1 MTEHPLTKFIPNL
14 ITLMSL
20 IAGISSIKFSIQS
33 NFKIAVLMIM
43 LAAFFDFF
51 DGWMARK
58 LKKSSQF
65 GAELDSLSDFISFGL
80 APSLLINLSFTNE
93 LGRIGWVI
101 SLFYIICAA
110 LRLARFNIENMR
122 EQSKVFYGI
131 PSPAAA
137 GIIMI
142 PLYLNFI
149 EQIQFTINYPI
160 VSALLIIF
168 AGAMMISRVPTPSV
182 KNLKVKTLYF
192 RLMIIFTV
200 IILIFLISYFW
211 QTTLLVALIY
221 LLFSLLRILKNKTSS
236 FHSGASSVAST
247 TLISKSFSLKLNK
260 PFNTSFSGNQGLK
273 DS

>member
-1 MTEHPLTKFIPNL
+1 MAEHPLTKFIPNL

-20 IAGISSIKFSIQS
+20 IAGISSIKFSIQA
-33 NFKIAVLMIM
+33 NWKLAVLMIM

-80 APSLLINLSFTNE
+80 APSLLINLCFTHE

-101 SLFYIICAA
+101 SLFYIVCAA
-110 LRLARFNIENMR
+110 LRLARFNIENMK

-137 GIIMI
+137 GVIMI

-149 EQIQFTINYPI
+149 DQVQFTINYP
-160 VSALLIIF
+160 LICAVLTTF
-168 AGAMMISRVPTPSV
+168 AGIMMISRVPTPSV

-192 RLMIIFTV
+192 RLMIILS
-200 IILIFLISYFW
+200 LIHI
-211 QTTLLVALIY
+211 
-221 LLFSLLRILKNKTSS
+221 
-236 FHSGASSVAST
+236 
-247 TLISKSFSLKLNK
+247 
-260 PFNTSFSGNQGLK
+260 
-273 DS
+273 

>member
-1 MTEHPLTKFIPNL
+1 MAEHPLTKFIPNL

-20 IAGISSIKFSIQS
+20 IAGISSIKFSIQA
-33 NFKIAVLMIM
+33 NWKLAVLMIM

-80 APSLLINLSFTNE
+80 APSLLINLCFTHE

-101 SLFYIICAA
+101 SLFYIVCAA
-110 LRLARFNIENMR
+110 LRLARFNIENMK

-137 GIIMI
+137 GVIMI

-149 EQIQFTINYPI
+149 DQVQFTINYP
-160 VSALLIIF
+160 LICAVLTTF
-168 AGAMMISRVPTPSV
+168 AGIMMISRVPTPSV

-192 RLMIIFTV
+192 RLMIISV
-200 IILIFLISYFW
+200 AIVLIFLISYFW
-211 QTTLLVALIY
+211 QTTLLLAI
-221 LLFSLLRILKNKTSS
+221 
-236 FHSGASSVAST
+236 A
-247 TLISKSFSLKLNK
+247 
-260 PFNTSFSGNQGLK
+260 
-273 DS
+273 

>member
-1 MTEHPLTKFIPNL
+1 MAEHPLTKFIPNL

-20 IAGISSIKFSIQS
+20 IAGISSIKFSIQA
-33 NFKIAVLMIM
+33 NWKLAVLMIM

-80 APSLLINLSFTNE
+80 APSLLINLCFTHE

-101 SLFYIICAA
+101 SLFYIVCAA
-110 LRLARFNIENMR
+110 LRLARFNIENMK

-137 GIIMI
+137 GVIMI

-149 EQIQFTINYPI
+149 DQVQFTINYP
-160 VSALLIIF
+160 LICAVLTTF
-168 AGAMMISRVPTPSV
+168 AGIMMISRVPTPSV

-192 RLMIIFTV
+192 RLMIISV
-200 IILIFLISYFW
+200 AIVLIFLISYFW
-211 QTTLLVALIY
+211 QTTLMVAIAY
-221 LLFSLLRILKNKTSS
+221 LLISLL
-236 FHSGASSVAST
+236 
-247 TLISKSFSLKLNK
+247 SLLTY
-260 PFNTSFSGNQGLK
+260 FFTFFRRVS
-273 DS
+273 

>member
-1 MTEHPLTKFIPNL
+1 MAEHPLTKFIPNL

-20 IAGISSIKFSIQS
+20 IAGISSIKFSIQA
-33 NFKIAVLMIM
+33 NWKLAVLMIM

-80 APSLLINLSFTNE
+80 APSLLINLCFTHE

-101 SLFYIICAA
+101 SLFYIVCAA
-110 LRLARFNIENMR
+110 LRLARFNIENMK

-137 GIIMI
+137 GVIMI
-142 PLYLNFI
+142 PLYISFI
-149 EQIQFTINYPI
+149 DQVQFTINYP
-160 VSALLIIF
+160 LICAVLTTF
-168 AGAMMISRVPTPSV
+168 AGIMMISRVPTPSV

-192 RLMIIFTV
+192 RLMIISV
-200 IILIFLISYFW
+200 AIVLIFLISYFW
-211 QTTLLVALIY
+211 QTTLLVAIAY
-221 LLFSLLRILKNKTSS
+221 LLISLL
-236 FHSGASSVAST
+236 
-247 TLISKSFSLKLNK
+247 SLLTY
-260 PFNTSFSGNQGLK
+260 FFTFFRRVS
-273 DS
+273 

>member
-1 MTEHPLTKFIPNL
+1 MAEHPLTKFIPNL

-20 IAGISSIKFSIQS
+20 IAGISSIKFSIQA
-33 NFKIAVLMIM
+33 NWKLAVLMIM

-80 APSLLINLSFTNE
+80 APSLLINLCFTHE

-101 SLFYIICAA
+101 SLFYIVCAA
-110 LRLARFNIENMR
+110 LRLARFNIENMK

-137 GIIMI
+137 GVIMI

-149 EQIQFTINYPI
+149 DQVQFTINYP
-160 VSALLIIF
+160 LICAVLTAF
-168 AGAMMISRVPTPSV
+168 AGIMMISRVPTPSV

-192 RLMIIFTV
+192 RLMIISV
-200 IILIFLISYFW
+200 AIVLIFLISYFW
-211 QTTLLVALIY
+211 QTTLLVAIAY
-221 LLFSLLRILKNKTSS
+221 LLISLL
-236 FHSGASSVAST
+236 
-247 TLISKSFSLKLNK
+247 SLLTY
-260 PFNTSFSGNQGLK
+260 FFTFFRRVS
-273 DS
+273 

>member
-1 MTEHPLTKFIPNL
+1 MAEHPLTKFIPNL

-20 IAGISSIKFSIQS
+20 IAGISSIKFSIQA
-33 NFKIAVLMIM
+33 NWKLAVLMIM

-80 APSLLINLSFTNE
+80 APSLLINLCFTHE

-101 SLFYIICAA
+101 SLFYIVCAA
-110 LRLARFNIENMR
+110 LRLARFNIENMK

-137 GIIMI
+137 GLIMI

-149 EQIQFTINYPI
+149 DQVQFTINYP
-160 VSALLIIF
+160 LICAVLTTF
-168 AGAMMISRVPTPSV
+168 AGIMMISRVPTPSV

-192 RLMIIFTV
+192 RLMIISV
-200 IILIFLISYFW
+200 AIVLIFLISYFW
-211 QTTLLVALIY
+211 QTTLLVAIAY
-221 LLFSLLRILKNKTSS
+221 LLISLL
-236 FHSGASSVAST
+236 
-247 TLISKSFSLKLNK
+247 SLLTY
-260 PFNTSFSGNQGLK
+260 FFTFFRRVS
-273 DS
+273 

>member
-1 MTEHPLTKFIPNL
+1 MAEHPLTKFIPNL

-20 IAGISSIKFSIQS
+20 IAGISSIKFSIQA
-33 NFKIAVLMIM
+33 NWKLAVLMIM

-80 APSLLINLSFTNE
+80 APSLLINLCFTHE

-101 SLFYIICAA
+101 SLFYIVCAA
-110 LRLARFNIENMR
+110 LRLARFNIENMK

-137 GIIMI
+137 GVIMI

-149 EQIQFTINYPI
+149 DQVQFTINYP
-160 VSALLIIF
+160 LICAVLTTF
-168 AGAMMISRVPTPSV
+168 AGIMMISRVPTPSV

-192 RLMIIFTV
+192 RLMIISV
-200 IILIFLISYFW
+200 AIVLIFLISYFW
-211 QTTLLVALIY
+211 QTTLLVAIIY
-221 LLFSLLRILKNKTSS
+221 LLISLL
-236 FHSGASSVAST
+236 
-247 TLISKSFSLKLNK
+247 SLLTYF
-260 PFNTSFSGNQGLK
+260 FNFFRRVS
-273 DS
+273 

>member
-1 MTEHPLTKFIPNL
+1 MAEHPLTKFIPNL

-20 IAGISSIKFSIQS
+20 IAGISSIKFSIQA
-33 NFKIAVLMIM
+33 NWKLAVLMIM

-80 APSLLINLSFTNE
+80 APSLLINLCFTHE

-101 SLFYIICAA
+101 SLFYIVCAA
-110 LRLARFNIENMR
+110 LRLARFNIENMK

-137 GIIMI
+137 GVIMI

-149 EQIQFTINYPI
+149 DQVQFIINYP
-160 VSALLIIF
+160 LICAVLTTF
-168 AGAMMISRVPTPSV
+168 AGIMMISRVPTPSV

-192 RLMIIFTV
+192 RLMIISV
-200 IILIFLISYFW
+200 AIVLIFLISYFW
-211 QTTLLVALIY
+211 QTTLLVAIAY
-221 LLFSLLRILKNKTSS
+221 LLISLL
-236 FHSGASSVAST
+236 
-247 TLISKSFSLKLNK
+247 SLLTY
-260 PFNTSFSGNQGLK
+260 FFTFFRRVS
-273 DS
+273 

>member
-1 MTEHPLTKFIPNL
+1 MAEHPLTKFIPNL

-20 IAGISSIKFSIQS
+20 IAGISSIKFSIQA
-33 NFKIAVLMIM
+33 NWKLAVLMIM

-80 APSLLINLSFTNE
+80 APSLLINLCFTYE

-101 SLFYIICAA
+101 SLFYIVCAA
-110 LRLARFNIENMR
+110 LRLARFNIENMK

-137 GIIMI
+137 GVIMI

-149 EQIQFTINYPI
+149 DQVQFTINYP
-160 VSALLIIF
+160 LICAVLTTF
-168 AGAMMISRVPTPSV
+168 AGIMMISRVPTPSV

-192 RLMIIFTV
+192 RLMIISV
-200 IILIFLISYFW
+200 AIVLIFLISYFW
-211 QTTLLVALIY
+211 QTTLLVAIAY
-221 LLFSLLRILKNKTSS
+221 LLISLL
-236 FHSGASSVAST
+236 
-247 TLISKSFSLKLNK
+247 SLLTY
-260 PFNTSFSGNQGLK
+260 FFTFFRRVS
-273 DS
+273 

>member
-1 MTEHPLTKFIPNL
+1 MAEHPLTKFIPNL

-20 IAGISSIKFSIQS
+20 IAGISSIKFSIQA
-33 NFKIAVLMIM
+33 NWKLAVLMIM

-65 GAELDSLSDFISFGL
+65 GAELDSLSDVISIGL
-80 APSLLINLSFTNE
+80 APSLLINLCFTHE

-101 SLFYIICAA
+101 SLFYIVCAA
-110 LRLARFNIENMR
+110 LRLARFNIENMK

-137 GIIMI
+137 GVIMI

-149 EQIQFTINYPI
+149 DQVQFTINYP
-160 VSALLIIF
+160 LICAVLTTF
-168 AGAMMISRVPTPSV
+168 AGIMMISRVPTPSV

-192 RLMIIFTV
+192 RLMIISV
-200 IILIFLISYFW
+200 AIVLIFLISYFW
-211 QTTLLVALIY
+211 QTTLLVAIAY
-221 LLFSLLRILKNKTSS
+221 LLISLL
-236 FHSGASSVAST
+236 
-247 TLISKSFSLKLNK
+247 SLLTY
-260 PFNTSFSGNQGLK
+260 FFTFFRRVS
-273 DS
+273 

>member
-1 MTEHPLTKFIPNL
+1 MAEHPLTKFIPNL

-20 IAGISSIKFSIQS
+20 IAGISSIKFSIQA
-33 NFKIAVLMIM
+33 NWKLAVLMIM

-80 APSLLINLSFTNE
+80 APSLLINLCFTHE

-101 SLFYIICAA
+101 SLFYIVCAA
-110 LRLARFNIENMR
+110 LRLARFNIENMK

-137 GIIMI
+137 GVIMI

-149 EQIQFTINYPI
+149 DQVQFTINYPLI
-160 VSALLIIF
+160 SAVLTTF
-168 AGAMMISRVPTPSV
+168 AGIMMISRVPTPSV

-192 RLMIIFTV
+192 RLMIISV
-200 IILIFLISYFW
+200 AIVLIFLISYFW
-211 QTTLLVALIY
+211 QTTLLIAFAY
-221 LLFSLLRILKNKTSS
+221 LLISLLSLLTYFFTFFRRIS
-236 FHSGASSVAST
+236 
-247 TLISKSFSLKLNK
+247 
-260 PFNTSFSGNQGLK
+260 
-273 DS
+273 

>member
-1 MTEHPLTKFIPNL
+1 MAEHPLTKFIPNL

-20 IAGISSIKFSIQS
+20 IAGISSIKFSIQA
-33 NFKIAVLMIM
+33 NWKLAVLMIM

-80 APSLLINLSFTNE
+80 APSLLINLCFTHE

-101 SLFYIICAA
+101 SLFYIVCAA
-110 LRLARFNIENMR
+110 LRLARFNIENMK

-137 GIIMI
+137 GVIMI

-149 EQIQFTINYPI
+149 DQVQFTINYP
-160 VSALLIIF
+160 LICAVLTTF
-168 AGAMMISRVPTPSV
+168 AGIMMISRVPTPSV

-192 RLMIIFTV
+192 RLMIISV
-200 IILIFLISYFW
+200 AIVLIFLISYFW
-211 QTTLLVALIY
+211 QTTLLVAVAY
-221 LLFSLLRILKNKTSS
+221 LLISLL
-236 FHSGASSVAST
+236 
-247 TLISKSFSLKLNK
+247 SL
-260 PFNTSFSGNQGLK
+260 FTYFFTFFRRVS
-273 DS
+273 

>member
-1 MTEHPLTKFIPNL
+1 MAEHPLTKFIPNL

-20 IAGISSIKFSIQS
+20 IAGISSIKFSIQA
-33 NFKIAVLMIM
+33 NWKLAVLMIM

-65 GAELDSLSDFISFGL
+65 GAELDSLSDLISFGL
-80 APSLLINLSFTNE
+80 APSLLINLCFTHE

-101 SLFYIICAA
+101 SLFYIVCAA
-110 LRLARFNIENMR
+110 LRLARFNIENMK

-137 GIIMI
+137 GVIMI

-149 EQIQFTINYPI
+149 DQVQFTINYP
-160 VSALLIIF
+160 LICAVLTTF
-168 AGAMMISRVPTPSV
+168 AGIMMISRVPTPSV

-192 RLMIIFTV
+192 RLMIISV
-200 IILIFLISYFW
+200 AIVLIFLISYFW
-211 QTTLLVALIY
+211 QTTLLVAIAYLLIS
-221 LLFSLLRILKNKTSS
+221 LFSLLTYFFTFFRRVS
-236 FHSGASSVAST
+236 
-247 TLISKSFSLKLNK
+247 
-260 PFNTSFSGNQGLK
+260 
-273 DS
+273 

>member
-1 MTEHPLTKFIPNL
+1 MAEHPLTKFIPNL

-20 IAGISSIKFSIQS
+20 IAGISSIKFSIQA
-33 NFKIAVLMIM
+33 NWKLAVLMIM

-80 APSLLINLSFTNE
+80 APSLLINLCFTRE

-101 SLFYIICAA
+101 SLFYIVCAA
-110 LRLARFNIENMR
+110 LRLARFNIENMK

-137 GIIMI
+137 GVIMI

-149 EQIQFTINYPI
+149 DQVQFTINYP
-160 VSALLIIF
+160 LICAVLTTF
-168 AGAMMISRVPTPSV
+168 AGIMMISRVPTPSV

-192 RLMIIFTV
+192 RLMIISV
-200 IILIFLISYFW
+200 AIVLIFLISYFW
-211 QTTLLVALIY
+211 QTTLLVAIAY
-221 LLFSLLRILKNKTSS
+221 LLISLL
-236 FHSGASSVAST
+236 
-247 TLISKSFSLKLNK
+247 SLLTY
-260 PFNTSFSGNQGLK
+260 FFTFFRRVS
-273 DS
+273 

>member
-1 MTEHPLTKFIPNL
+1 MAEHPLTKFIPNL

-20 IAGISSIKFSIQS
+20 IAGISSIKFSIQANS
-33 NFKIAVLMIM
+33 KLAVLMIM

-80 APSLLINLSFTNE
+80 APSLLINLCFTHE

-101 SLFYIICAA
+101 SLFYIVCAA
-110 LRLARFNIENMR
+110 LRLARFNIENMK

-137 GIIMI
+137 GVIMI

-149 EQIQFTINYPI
+149 DQVQFTINYPLI
-160 VSALLIIF
+160 CALLTTF
-168 AGAMMISRVPTPSV
+168 AGIMMISRVPTPSV

-192 RLMIIFTV
+192 RLMIISV
-200 IILIFLISYFW
+200 AIVLIFLISYFW
-211 QTTLLVALIY
+211 QTTLLVAIAY
-221 LLFSLLRILKNKTSS
+221 LLISLL
-236 FHSGASSVAST
+236 
-247 TLISKSFSLKLNK
+247 SLLTY
-260 PFNTSFSGNQGLK
+260 FFTFFRRVS
-273 DS
+273 

>member
-1 MTEHPLTKFIPNL
+1 MAEHPLTKFIPNL

-20 IAGISSIKFSIQS
+20 IAGISSIKFSIQT
-33 NFKIAVLMIM
+33 NWKLAVLMIM

-80 APSLLINLSFTNE
+80 APSLLINLCFTHE

-101 SLFYIICAA
+101 SLFYIVCAA
-110 LRLARFNIENMR
+110 LRLARFNIENMK

-137 GIIMI
+137 GVIMI

-149 EQIQFTINYPI
+149 DQVQFTINYP
-160 VSALLIIF
+160 LICAVLTTF
-168 AGAMMISRVPTPSV
+168 AGIMMISRVPTPSV

-192 RLMIIFTV
+192 RLMIISV
-200 IILIFLISYFW
+200 AIVLIFLISYFW
-211 QTTLLVALIY
+211 QTTLLVAI
-221 LLFSLLRILKNKTSS
+221 
-236 FHSGASSVAST
+236 ASVSYTHLDAA
-247 TLISKSFSLKLNK
+247 
-260 PFNTSFSGNQGLK
+260 
-273 DS
+273 DE

>member
-1 MTEHPLTKFIPNL
+1 MTEHPLAKFIPNL
-14 ITLMSL
+14 ITLMAL

-80 APSLLINLSFTNE
+80 APSLLINLSFTYE

-137 GIIMI
+137 GVIMI

-149 EQIQFTINYPI
+149 EKTQFTINYP
-160 VSALLIIF
+160 LICAILTTF

-182 KNLKVKTLYF
+182 KNLKVKSLYF

-211 QTTLLVALIY
+211 QTTLIVGLVY
-221 LLFSLLRILKNKTSS
+221 LMFSLLSLITYLFSFFRGTS
-236 FHSGASSVAST
+236 
-247 TLISKSFSLKLNK
+247 
-260 PFNTSFSGNQGLK
+260 
-273 DS
+273 

>member
-1 MTEHPLTKFIPNL
+1 MAEHPLTKFIPNL

-20 IAGISSIKFSIQS
+20 IAGISSIKFSIQA
-33 NFKIAVLMIM
+33 NWKLAVLMIM

-80 APSLLINLSFTNE
+80 APSLLINLCFTHE

-101 SLFYIICAA
+101 SLFYIVCAA
-110 LRLARFNIENMR
+110 LRLARFNIENMK

-137 GIIMI
+137 GVIMI

-149 EQIQFTINYPI
+149 DQVQFTINY
-160 VSALLIIF
+160 SLICAVLTTF
-168 AGAMMISRVPTPSV
+168 AGIMMISRVPTPSV

-192 RLMIIFTV
+192 RLMIISV
-200 IILIFLISYFW
+200 AIVLIFLISYFW
-211 QTTLLVALIY
+211 QTTLLVAIVY
-221 LLFSLLRILKNKTSS
+221 LLISLL
-236 FHSGASSVAST
+236 
-247 TLISKSFSLKLNK
+247 SLLTY
-260 PFNTSFSGNQGLK
+260 FFTFFRRVS
-273 DS
+273 

>member
-1 MTEHPLTKFIPNL
+1 MAEHPLTKFIPNL

-20 IAGISSIKFSIQS
+20 IAGISSIKFSIQA
-33 NFKIAVLMIM
+33 NWKLAVLMIM

-80 APSLLINLSFTNE
+80 APSLLINLCFTHE

-101 SLFYIICAA
+101 SLFYIVCAA
-110 LRLARFNIENMR
+110 LRLARFNIENMK

-137 GIIMI
+137 GVIMI
-142 PLYLNFI
+142 PLYINFI
-149 EQIQFTINYPI
+149 DQVQFTINYP
-160 VSALLIIF
+160 LICAVLTTF
-168 AGAMMISRVPTPSV
+168 AGIMMISRVPTPSV

-192 RLMIIFTV
+192 RLMIISV
-200 IILIFLISYFW
+200 AIVLIFLISYFW
-211 QTTLLVALIY
+211 QTTLLVAIAY
-221 LLFSLLRILKNKTSS
+221 LLISLL
-236 FHSGASSVAST
+236 
-247 TLISKSFSLKLNK
+247 SLLTY
-260 PFNTSFSGNQGLK
+260 FFTFFRRVS
-273 DS
+273 

>member
-1 MTEHPLTKFIPNL
+1 MAEHPLTKFIPNL

-20 IAGISSIKFSIQS
+20 IAGISSIKFSIQA
-33 NFKIAVLMIM
+33 NWKLAVLMIM

-80 APSLLINLSFTNE
+80 APSLLINLCFTHE
-93 LGRIGWVI
+93 LGRSGWVI
-101 SLFYIICAA
+101 SLFYIVCAA
-110 LRLARFNIENMR
+110 LRLARFNIENMK

-137 GIIMI
+137 GVIMI

-149 EQIQFTINYPI
+149 DQVQFTINYP
-160 VSALLIIF
+160 LICAVLTTF
-168 AGAMMISRVPTPSV
+168 AGIMMISRVPTPSV

-192 RLMIIFTV
+192 RLMIISV
-200 IILIFLISYFW
+200 AIVLIFLISYFW
-211 QTTLLVALIY
+211 QTTLLVAIAY
-221 LLFSLLRILKNKTSS
+221 LLISLL
-236 FHSGASSVAST
+236 
-247 TLISKSFSLKLNK
+247 SLLTY
-260 PFNTSFSGNQGLK
+260 FFTFFRRVS
-273 DS
+273 

>member
-1 MTEHPLTKFIPNL
+1 MAEHPLTKFIPYL

-20 IAGISSIKFSIQS
+20 IAGISSIKFSIQA
-33 NFKIAVLMIM
+33 NWKLAVLMIM

-80 APSLLINLSFTNE
+80 APSLLINLCFTHE

-101 SLFYIICAA
+101 SLFYIVCAA
-110 LRLARFNIENMR
+110 LRLARFNIENMK

-137 GIIMI
+137 GVIMI

-149 EQIQFTINYPI
+149 DQVQFTINYP
-160 VSALLIIF
+160 LICAVLTTF
-168 AGAMMISRVPTPSV
+168 AGIMMISRVPTPSV

-192 RLMIIFTV
+192 RLMIISV
-200 IILIFLISYFW
+200 AIVLIFLISYFW
-211 QTTLLVALIY
+211 QTTLLVAIAY
-221 LLFSLLRILKNKTSS
+221 LLISLL
-236 FHSGASSVAST
+236 
-247 TLISKSFSLKLNK
+247 SLLTY
-260 PFNTSFSGNQGLK
+260 FFTFFRRVS
-273 DS
+273 

>member
-1 MTEHPLTKFIPNL
+1 MAEHPLTKFIPNL

-20 IAGISSIKFSIQS
+20 IAGISSIKFSIQA
-33 NFKIAVLMIM
+33 NWKLAVLMIM

-80 APSLLINLSFTNE
+80 APSLLINLCFTHE

-101 SLFYIICAA
+101 SLFYIVCAA
-110 LRLARFNIENMR
+110 LRLARFNIENMK

-137 GIIMI
+137 GVIMI

-149 EQIQFTINYPI
+149 DQVQFTINYP
-160 VSALLIIF
+160 LICAVLTTF
-168 AGAMMISRVPTPSV
+168 AGIMMISRVPTPSV

-192 RLMIIFTV
+192 RIMIISVV
-200 IILIFLISYFW
+200 IVLSLIHI
-211 QTTLLVALIY
+211 
-221 LLFSLLRILKNKTSS
+221 
-236 FHSGASSVAST
+236 
-247 TLISKSFSLKLNK
+247 
-260 PFNTSFSGNQGLK
+260 
-273 DS
+273 

>member
-1 MTEHPLTKFIPNL
+1 MAAHPLTKFIPNL

-20 IAGISSIKFSIQS
+20 IAGISSIKFSIQA
-33 NFKIAVLMIM
+33 NWKLAVLMIM

-80 APSLLINLSFTNE
+80 APSLLINLCFTHE

-101 SLFYIICAA
+101 SLFYIVCAA
-110 LRLARFNIENMR
+110 LRLARFNIENMK

-137 GIIMI
+137 GVIMI

-149 EQIQFTINYPI
+149 DQVQFTINYP
-160 VSALLIIF
+160 LICAVLTTF
-168 AGAMMISRVPTPSV
+168 AGIMMISRVPTPSV

-192 RLMIIFTV
+192 RLMIISV
-200 IILIFLISYFW
+200 AIVLIFLISYFW
-211 QTTLLVALIY
+211 QTTLLVAIAY
-221 LLFSLLRILKNKTSS
+221 LLISLL
-236 FHSGASSVAST
+236 
-247 TLISKSFSLKLNK
+247 SLLTY
-260 PFNTSFSGNQGLK
+260 FFTFFRRVS
-273 DS
+273 

>member
-1 MTEHPLTKFIPNL
+1 MAEHPLTKFIPNL

-20 IAGISSIKFSIQS
+20 IAGISSIKFSIQA
-33 NFKIAVLMIM
+33 NWKLAVLMIM

-80 APSLLINLSFTNE
+80 APSLLINLCFTHE

-101 SLFYIICAA
+101 SLFYIVCAA
-110 LRLARFNIENMR
+110 LRLARFNIENMK

-137 GIIMI
+137 GVIMI

-149 EQIQFTINYPI
+149 DQVQFTINYP
-160 VSALLIIF
+160 LICAVLTTFVGI
-168 AGAMMISRVPTPSV
+168 MMISRVPTPSV

-192 RLMIIFTV
+192 RLMIISV
-200 IILIFLISYFW
+200 AIVLIFLISYFW
-211 QTTLLVALIY
+211 QTTLLVAIAY
-221 LLFSLLRILKNKTSS
+221 LLISLL
-236 FHSGASSVAST
+236 
-247 TLISKSFSLKLNK
+247 SLLTY
-260 PFNTSFSGNQGLK
+260 FFTFFRRVS
-273 DS
+273 

>member
-1 MTEHPLTKFIPNL
+1 MAEHPLTKFIPNL

-20 IAGISSIKFSIQS
+20 IAGISSIKFSIQA
-33 NFKIAVLMIM
+33 NWKLAVLMIM

-80 APSLLINLSFTNE
+80 APSLLINLCFTHE

-101 SLFYIICAA
+101 SLFYIVCAA
-110 LRLARFNIENMR
+110 LRLARFNIENMK

-137 GIIMI
+137 GVIMI

-149 EQIQFTINYPI
+149 DQVQFTINYP
-160 VSALLIIF
+160 LICAVLTTF
-168 AGAMMISRVPTPSV
+168 AGIMMISRVPTPSV

-192 RLMIIFTV
+192 RLMIISV
-200 IILIFLISYFW
+200 AIVLIFLISYFW
-211 QTTLLVALIY
+211 QTTLLVAIAY
-221 LLFSLLRILKNKTSS
+221 LLISLL
-236 FHSGASSVAST
+236 
-247 TLISKSFSLKLNK
+247 SLLT
-260 PFNTSFSGNQGLK
+260 FFFTFFRRVS
-273 DS
+273 

>member
-1 MTEHPLTKFIPNL
+1 MAEHPLTKFIPNL

-20 IAGISSIKFSIQS
+20 IAGISSIKFSIQA
-33 NFKIAVLMIM
+33 NWKLAVLMIM

-80 APSLLINLSFTNE
+80 APSLLINLCFTHE

-101 SLFYIICAA
+101 SLFYIVCAA
-110 LRLARFNIENMR
+110 LRLARFNIENMK

-137 GIIMI
+137 GVIMI

-149 EQIQFTINYPI
+149 DQVQFTINYP
-160 VSALLIIF
+160 LICAVLTTF
-168 AGAMMISRVPTPSV
+168 AGIMMISRVPTPSV

-192 RLMIIFTV
+192 RLMIISV
-200 IILIFLISYFW
+200 AIALIFLISYFW
-211 QTTLLVALIY
+211 QTTLLVAIAY
-221 LLFSLLRILKNKTSS
+221 LLISLL
-236 FHSGASSVAST
+236 
-247 TLISKSFSLKLNK
+247 SLLTY
-260 PFNTSFSGNQGLK
+260 FFTFFRRVS
-273 DS
+273 

>member
-1 MTEHPLTKFIPNL
+1 MAEHPLTKFIPNL

-20 IAGISSIKFSIQS
+20 IAGISSIKFSIQA
-33 NFKIAVLMIM
+33 NWKLAVLMIM

-80 APSLLINLSFTNE
+80 APSLLINLCFTHE

-101 SLFYIICAA
+101 SLFYIVCAA
-110 LRLARFNIENMR
+110 LRLARFNIENMK

-137 GIIMI
+137 GVIMI

-149 EQIQFTINYPI
+149 DQVQFTINYP
-160 VSALLIIF
+160 LICAVLTTF
-168 AGAMMISRVPTPSV
+168 AGIMMISRVPTPSV

-192 RLMIIFTV
+192 RLMIISV
-200 IILIFLISYFW
+200 AIVLIFLISYFW
-211 QTTLLVALIY
+211 QTTLLVAVAY
-221 LLFSLLRILKNKTSS
+221 LLLSLL
-236 FHSGASSVAST
+236 
-247 TLISKSFSLKLNK
+247 SLLTY
-260 PFNTSFSGNQGLK
+260 FFTFFRRVS
-273 DS
+273 

>member
-1 MTEHPLTKFIPNL
+1 MAEHPLTKFIPNL

-20 IAGISSIKFSIQS
+20 IAGISSIKFSIQA
-33 NFKIAVLMIM
+33 NWKLAVLMIM

-80 APSLLINLSFTNE
+80 APSLLINLCFTHE

-101 SLFYIICAA
+101 SLFYIVCAA
-110 LRLARFNIENMR
+110 LRLARFNIENMK

-137 GIIMI
+137 GVIMI

-149 EQIQFTINYPI
+149 DQVQFTINYP
-160 VSALLIIF
+160 LICVILTTF
-168 AGAMMISRVPTPSV
+168 AGIMMISRVPTPSV

-192 RLMIIFTV
+192 RLMIISV
-200 IILIFLISYFW
+200 AIVLIFLISYFW
-211 QTTLLVALIY
+211 QTTLLVAVAY
-221 LLFSLLRILKNKTSS
+221 LLISLL
-236 FHSGASSVAST
+236 
-247 TLISKSFSLKLNK
+247 SLLTY
-260 PFNTSFSGNQGLK
+260 FFTFFRRLS
-273 DS
+273 

>member
-1 MTEHPLTKFIPNL
+1 MAEHPLTKFIPNL

-20 IAGISSIKFSIQS
+20 IAGISSIKFSIQA
-33 NFKIAVLMIM
+33 NWKLAVLMIM

-80 APSLLINLSFTNE
+80 APSLLINLCFTHE

-101 SLFYIICAA
+101 SLFYIVCAA
-110 LRLARFNIENMR
+110 LRLARFNIENMK

-137 GIIMI
+137 GVIMI

-149 EQIQFTINYPI
+149 DQVQFTINYP
-160 VSALLIIF
+160 LICAVLTTF
-168 AGAMMISRVPTPSV
+168 AGIMMISRVPTPSV
-182 KNLKVKTLYF
+182 KNLKVKTVYC
-192 RLMIIFTV
+192 RLMIISV
-200 IILIFLISYFW
+200 AIVLIFLISYFW
-211 QTTLLVALIY
+211 QTTLLVAIAY
-221 LLFSLLRILKNKTSS
+221 LLISLL
-236 FHSGASSVAST
+236 
-247 TLISKSFSLKLNK
+247 SLLTY
-260 PFNTSFSGNQGLK
+260 FFTFFRRVS
-273 DS
+273 

>member
-1 MTEHPLTKFIPNL
+1 MAEHPLTKFIPNL

-20 IAGISSIKFSIQS
+20 IAGISSIKFSIQA
-33 NFKIAVLMIM
+33 NWKLAVLMIM

-80 APSLLINLSFTNE
+80 APSLLINLCFTHE

-101 SLFYIICAA
+101 SLFYIVCAA
-110 LRLARFNIENMR
+110 LRLARFNIENMKK
-122 EQSKVFYGI
+122 QSKVFYGI

-137 GIIMI
+137 GVIMI

-149 EQIQFTINYPI
+149 DQVQFTINYP
-160 VSALLIIF
+160 LICAVLTTF
-168 AGAMMISRVPTPSV
+168 AGIMMISRVPTPSV

-192 RLMIIFTV
+192 RLMIISV
-200 IILIFLISYFW
+200 AIVLIFLISYFW
-211 QTTLLVALIY
+211 QTTLLVAIIY
-221 LLFSLLRILKNKTSS
+221 LLISLL
-236 FHSGASSVAST
+236 
-247 TLISKSFSLKLNK
+247 SLLTY
-260 PFNTSFSGNQGLK
+260 FFTFFRRVS
-273 DS
+273 